1 MHGDGMKWPLC
12 WIAPA
17 VVLPLLSSCSDKLG
31 KEPAFTLQTGV
42 TLQSSSACVDFRD
55 GQSMSL
61 KPMADGYLVSAIT
74 PTRCEGEAIKPFMTA
89 TLEHRSTL
97 VLNQPVPGSNASCEC
112 PRSIEVAIRGRIEP
126 GDTLYILNDYEV
138 LGHFTIP
145 APQGPRP

>member
-1 MHGDGMKWPLC
+1 MRHALC
-12 WIAPA
+12 WIVSATA
-17 VVLPLLSSCSDKLG
+17 LPFLNSCSEQLG
-31 KEPAFTLQTGV
+31 AGPAFTLQTGV

-138 LGHFTIP
+138 LGHFIIP
-145 APQGPRP
+145 APPGPRP